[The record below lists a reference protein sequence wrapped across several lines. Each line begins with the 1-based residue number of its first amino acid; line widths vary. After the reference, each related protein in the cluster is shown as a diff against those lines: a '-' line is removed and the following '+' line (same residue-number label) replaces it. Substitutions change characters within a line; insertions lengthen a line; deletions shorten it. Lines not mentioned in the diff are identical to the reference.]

1 MRVKFFESETDAE
14 SIAPPIDR
22 FETYHF
28 LTFITNA
35 ITLFQNNDISP
46 FADLQEF

>member
-1 MRVKFFESETDAE
+1 MKVTFLRSEMDAE

-28 LTFITNA
+28 LTIITRT
-35 ITLFQNNDISP
+35 ITLSQNNEISL

>member
-1 MRVKFFESETDAE
+1 MHTE

-28 LTFITNA
+28 LTIITNA
-35 ITLFQNNDISP
+35 ITLFQNNEISP
-46 FADLQEF
+46 FADPQEF